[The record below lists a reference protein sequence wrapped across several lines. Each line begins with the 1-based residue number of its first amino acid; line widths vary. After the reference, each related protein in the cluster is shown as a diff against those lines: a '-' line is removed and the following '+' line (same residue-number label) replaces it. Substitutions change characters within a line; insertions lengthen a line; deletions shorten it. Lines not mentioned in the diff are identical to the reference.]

1 MKRISWWASAGVL
14 SLGFVLALAF
24 AGCGKRDSL
33 QSQTE
38 WTGKCSQVGYEPY
51 PMTMIVSERNGQE
64 ISGMLYWPSLRNSK
78 TRFKAVVEDGDFYL
92 IEYELI
98 EGSGLLLPSLYQGR
112 LMGETLGG
120 TWRYA
125 GHEGSFYL
133 EKIKR

>member
-1 MKRISWWASAGVL
+1 
-14 SLGFVLALAF
+14 
-24 AGCGKRDSL
+24 
-33 QSQTE
+33 
-38 WTGKCSQVGYEPY
+38 
-51 PMTMIVSERNGQE
+51 MTMIVSERNGQE

-125 GHEGSFYL
+125 GHDGTFYL